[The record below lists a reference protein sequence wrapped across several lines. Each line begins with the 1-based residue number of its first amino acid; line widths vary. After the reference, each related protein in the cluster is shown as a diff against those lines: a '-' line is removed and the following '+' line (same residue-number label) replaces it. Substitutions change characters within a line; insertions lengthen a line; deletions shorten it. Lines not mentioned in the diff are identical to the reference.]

1 MAEIELNGIQYRTGQ
16 KISAM
21 DQFHVFRKLS
31 PVMSGMGET
40 FNQMPRTH
48 PATEAGV
55 TEADSPPPAG
65 FWQALRPGAQALA
78 DMSKE
83 DSEFVLYTCLR
94 NTMRDNGAGGWA
106 RVMADNGAMM
116 FEDIDAWTM
125 LQLTWAVI
133 QDNLGSFFGE
143 PLPNGSAGE
152 GYPSLSL
159 SSK

>member
-40 FNQMPRTH
+40 FNQMPRTQ
-48 PATEAGV
+48 
-55 TEADSPPPAG
+55 ADGAPPPAG

-78 DMSKE
+78 DMTKD

-106 RVMADNGAMM
+106 RVMADNGALM

-133 QDNLGSFFGE
+133 QDNLGSFFDE